1 MRIAAALFLIVALAG
16 CSRVTG
22 EPAIPGGAAVA
33 ATRTATT
40 DPRPQARP
48 RFTSLYSFSGGEDGA
63 NPEAGLTLA
72 NGVLYGTT
80 FLGGNTGENC
90 PAHGCGTVFTITAS
104 GQKSVA
110 YTFEGPPDG
119 ANPDASLLPHDGALY
134 GTTQYGGNKNC
145 ASGCG
150 TVFSLNA
157 SGNERP
163 VYSFTGRG
171 DGFFPQGGLIAVRGT
186 FYGTTTGSNG
196 NVYSLTPS
204 GSELV
209 LMSFGGSNGA
219 TPLGNLVV
227 RDGKFYGTTYGG
239 GSNQVGTVF
248 EVNAYGGGKTIADL
262 NASTDGGFP
271 KAGLV
276 SLHGTLYGT
285 TSLGGAYDK
294 GTVFAIGPDDKLLV
308 IYSFT
313 GHFHEDG
320 AYPYSGLTVM
330 NGLLYGT
337 TKGGGSSGNGT
348 VFEVST
354 VGKERV
360 LHSFGPRPAAIHP
373 YGALV
378 AAGGALY
385 GTTAY
390 GGFDDDGTV
399 YRIVP

>member
-1 MRIAAALFLIVALAG
+1 MRIAAALFLIIALAG

-22 EPAIPGGAAVA
+22 EPTIPGGVAGA
-33 ATRTATT
+33 ATAQ
-40 DPRPQARP
+40 RPQARP
-48 RFTSLYSFSGGEDGA
+48 HFTSLYSFTGGEDGA
-63 NPEAGLTLA
+63 NPEAGLTVA
-72 NGVLYGTT
+72 DGVLYGTT
-80 FLGGNTGENC
+80 FFGGNTGDNC
-90 PAHGCGTVFTITAS
+90 PSHGCGTIFTITAS
-104 GQKSVA
+104 GEKHVA

-119 ANPDASLLPHDGALY
+119 ANPDASLLQYDGTLY
-134 GTTQYGGNKNC
+134 GTTEYGGKTKC

-150 TVFSLNA
+150 TVFTLNG
-157 SGNERP
+157 SGEELP
-163 VYSFTGRG
+163 IYSFSGG
-171 DGFFPQGGLIAVRGT
+171 SDGFFPQGGLIEAGGT

-239 GSNQVGTVF
+239 GSSQVGTVF
-248 EVNAYGGGKTIADL
+248 EVNPYGGGKTIADL

-285 TSLGGAYDK
+285 TSIGGAYDK
-294 GTVFAIGPDDKLLV
+294 GTVFAIGPDDTLLV

-313 GHFHEDG
+313 GHFHNDG
-320 AYPYSGLTVM
+320 AYPYAGLTVM

-337 TKGGGSSGNGT
+337 TKGGGSTGNGT
-348 VFEVST
+348 IFELNT
-354 VGKERV
+354 AGKERV

-390 GGFDDDGTV
+390 GGADDDGTV